1 MIKVVRD
8 SAAGERPKVVMEE
21 VTITDP
27 EERAR
32 RQARRERFRRNL
44 DWFSAHAPEIYSQYR
59 GKHLCIAGEELFA
72 ADSVEEAVALAEAA
86 HPEDDGQLVRYIPR
100 EKRIRI

>member
-8 SAAGERPKVVMEE
+8 ATAGERPKVVME
-21 VTITDP
+21 VVPITDP

-32 RQARRERFRRNL
+32 NQAQRERFSRNL
-44 DWFSAHAPEIYSQYR
+44 DWFSAHADEIYAQYR

-72 ADSVEEAVALAEAA
+72 ADTVEEAVALAEAA
-86 HPEDDGQLVRYIPR
+86 HPEDDGRFVHYIPKQ
-100 EKRIRI
+100 KRIRI